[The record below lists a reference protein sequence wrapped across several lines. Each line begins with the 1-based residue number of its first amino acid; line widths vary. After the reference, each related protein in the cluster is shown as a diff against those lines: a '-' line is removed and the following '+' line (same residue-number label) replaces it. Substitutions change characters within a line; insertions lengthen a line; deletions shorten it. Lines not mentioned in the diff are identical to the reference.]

1 MRLSI
6 LFCILALLL
15 HCTSAVA
22 TETEQDEGPRMKP
35 RSSSIGGV
43 EKNPYQKCAAF
54 IDDIED
60 LGAKADRMA
69 HHNEHCRAAS
79 HYEKALR
86 KAQDPP
92 DACRERPDW
101 RLLLYNNMES
111 LRHRHAAVQPLC
123 AESRQPAP
131 TGRSAISI
139 DKDEKGGIVLSQ

>member
-1 MRLSI
+1 MHLPI

-15 HCTSAVA
+15 HCPSARA
-22 TETEQDEGPRMKP
+22 TEPEQDDYRMSPRNY
-35 RSSSIGGV
+35 SIGGV
-43 EKNPYQKCAAF
+43 EKNPYQQCATF

-69 HHNEHCRAAS
+69 HRNEHCRAAS

-101 RLLLYNNMES
+101 RLLLYNILES
-111 LRHRHAAVQPLC
+111 LRERYATVQSLC
-123 AESRQPAP
+123 AESKQPVP
-131 TGRSAISI
+131 SGRSAISI

>member
-6 LFCILALLL
+6 LYCLLALLL
-15 HCTSAVA
+15 PCTSAVA
-22 TETEQDEGPRMKP
+22 TEAEQDERYRMKP

-43 EKNPYQKCAAF
+43 EKNPYQQCAAY

-69 HHNEHCRAAS
+69 HTNEHCRAAS

-101 RLLLYNNMES
+101 RLLLHNYMES
-111 LRHRHAAVQPLC
+111 LRQRHATVQPLC
-123 AESRQPAP
+123 AESRQPGP
-131 TGRSAISI
+131 SGRSAISI
-139 DKDEKGGIVLSQ
+139 DKDKKGGIVLSQ